1 MLHRKLLWQ
10 KTELGEIFSLTM
22 FPCPPE
28 GIDSKLNTKSSYI
41 CADRLLLVIVCL
53 KMSGMNR
60 CLCDCDCALLYKGH
74 ALVFGR
80 LVENNKITVSRFKR
94 PQVECSCVLL
104 LCDCRI
110 FGHL

>member
-41 CADRLLLVIVCL
+41 CADRLLLVIVC
-53 KMSGMNR
+53 
-60 CLCDCDCALLYKGH
+60 
-74 ALVFGR
+74 
-80 LVENNKITVSRFKR
+80 
-94 PQVECSCVLL
+94 
-104 LCDCRI
+104 
-110 FGHL
+110 